1 MGAGIPNRVAA
12 DYAVTFSDNRMRL
25 DMLPDLSK
33 DYLRDMGI
41 TLMGD
46 VIAIL
51 KHAKLV
57 SQQVR
62 KVTVVRCCGVMGSER
77 KTEMFRVKT

>member
-1 MGAGIPNRVAA
+1 MGAGIPSRVAA

-33 DYLRDMGI
+33 DYLRDMDI
-41 TLMGD
+41 TVMGD

-51 KHAKLV
+51 KHAKSV
-57 SQQVR
+57 SQQVFWLA
-62 KVTVVRCCGVMGSER
+62 GGSLS
-77 KTEMFRVKT
+77 FGQL

>member
-1 MGAGIPNRVAA
+1 MAA
-12 DYAVTFSDNRMRL
+12 DYAVTFSDNRMRP

-33 DYLRDMGI
+33 DYLRDMDI

-51 KHAKLV
+51 KHAKSV

-62 KVTVVRCCGVMGSER
+62 PTRRVRSAVNYVQMIY
-77 KTEMFRVKT
+77 

>member
-33 DYLRDMGI
+33 DYLRDMNI

-51 KHAKLV
+51 KHAKSV

-62 KVTVVRCCGVMGSER
+62 KTETWCPVGKIKLKCG
-77 KTEMFRVKT
+77 